1 VCGYMQPNK
10 LEHICKHWR
19 TENLHGADEKG
30 HSRYRQTC
38 QECGKVVDLPC
49 QWCREGRVN
58 ISVSPSTDARYKTPE
73 QQLAQKEKNKKYYEA
88 NKQRRQAQQNKLG
101 VKKCRK
107 CHDVKRN
114 EDFVR
119 FGIDSTICK
128 SCQEATPE
136 KSLWSAR
143 RYYYRKR
150 IEAGFPVKSEIV
162 MEYGL

>member
-1 VCGYMQPNK
+1 MH
-10 LEHICKHWR
+10 ECKHW
-19 TENLHGADEKG
+19 LSKMIHGADSRG
-30 HSRYRQTC
+30 HPRYRQTC
-38 QECGKVVDLPC
+38 FECGKGVDLPC
-49 QWCREGRVN
+49 QWCRDARYNVV
-58 ISVSPSTDARYKTPE
+58 VSPSEDDRYKTPE
-73 QQLAQKEKNKKYYEA
+73 QQIKRKEINRKYYEA
-88 NKQRRQAQQNKLG
+88 GKQRKQAQGIKRG

-119 FGIDSTICK
+119 FDIDSTICK

-150 IEAGFPVKSEIV
+150 IEDGFPVKSEIV
-162 MEYGL
+162 MKYGL